1 MKVAQI
7 TLFNKAKNT
16 LEITKTIDKYI
27 DNGTGNDVTFVFE
40 INGYVKDNTEPV
52 YTKRVGMQ
60 FKKNGDRTQTIT
72 VKGIPSG
79 LEKLMVKEVYYGD
92 YTLVTDDENPPERQA
107 TGPDKNGVY
116 KVSFENELTGKT
128 HNGGVVNKYEQDGDS
143 FKRVSPQAD
152 TNRQTHHR

>member
-1 MKVAQI
+1 MPLASHILLTALSVTMK
-7 TLFNKAKNT
+7 TSCL
-16 LEITKTIDKYI
+16 
-27 DNGTGNDVTFVFE
+27 
-40 INGYVKDNTEPV
+40 
-52 YTKRVGMQ
+52 
-60 FKKNGDRTQTIT
+60 
-72 VKGIPSG
+72 SG